1 MLKSFYVLMN
11 SKNIEK
17 SLMKFRK
24 ISIKKVSQ
32 IIIKECIKEKLN
44 YEIIEKNNSEF
55 IVEISSSRKKTLIVF
70 HKALAVTIYDYYKF
84 IRLIQDREIDKGVY
98 ITTGVFQQDVYNM
111 AETDRFINRIK
122 LLNGKDFV
130 VKQRWIKRKKHHHIS
145 YDKLSF
151 KSLFWG

>member
-24 ISIKKVSQ
+24 ISIKKVSP

-44 YEIIEKNNSEF
+44 YEIIEKNNNEF

-151 KSLFWG
+151 KSLF

>member
-44 YEIIEKNNSEF
+44 YEIIEKNNNEF

-111 AETDRFINRIK
+111 AETDRFIKRIK

-145 YDKLSF
+145 YEKLSF
-151 KSLFWG
+151 KCLF

>member
-44 YEIIEKNNSEF
+44 YEIIEKNNNEF
-55 IVEISSSRKKTLIVF
+55 IVAISSSRKKTLIVF
-70 HKALAVTIYDYYKF
+70 HKVLAVTIYDYYKF

-151 KSLFWG
+151 KSLF

>member
-44 YEIIEKNNSEF
+44 YEIIEKNNNEF
-55 IVEISSSRKKTLIVF
+55 IVEISSSRKKALIVF

-130 VKQRWIKRKKHHHIS
+130 VKQRWIKRKRHHHIS

-151 KSLFWG
+151 KSLF

>member
-44 YEIIEKNNSEF
+44 YEIIEKNNNEF

-84 IRLIQDREIDKGVY
+84 IRLIQDREIDMGVY

-151 KSLFWG
+151 KSLF

>member
-122 LLNGKDFV
+122 LLNGKDFI

-151 KSLFWG
+151 KSLF

>member
-17 SLMKFRK
+17 SLMKIRK

-44 YEIIEKNNSEF
+44 YEIIEKNNNEF

-151 KSLFWG
+151 KSLF

>member
-44 YEIIEKNNSEF
+44 YEIIEKNNNEF

-70 HKALAVTIYDYYKF
+70 HKALAVKIYDYYKF

-151 KSLFWG
+151 KSLF

>member
-44 YEIIEKNNSEF
+44 YEIIEKNNNEF
-55 IVEISSSRKKTLIVF
+55 IVEISSSTKKTLIVF

-151 KSLFWG
+151 KSLF

>member
-44 YEIIEKNNSEF
+44 YEIIEKNNNEF

-84 IRLIQDREIDKGVY
+84 IRLIQDRKIDKGVY

-151 KSLFWG
+151 KSLF

>member
-11 SKNIEK
+11 SQNIEK

-44 YEIIEKNNSEF
+44 YEIIEKNNNEF

-151 KSLFWG
+151 KSLF

>member
-1 MLKSFYVLMN
+1 MLKYFYVLMN

-44 YEIIEKNNSEF
+44 YEIIEKNNNEF

-84 IRLIQDREIDKGVY
+84 ILLIQDREIDKGVY

-130 VKQRWIKRKKHHHIS
+130 LKQRWIKRKKHHHIS

-151 KSLFWG
+151 KSLF

>member
-44 YEIIEKNNSEF
+44 YEIIEKNNNEF

-84 IRLIQDREIDKGVY
+84 IRLIQDRDIDKGVY

-130 VKQRWIKRKKHHHIS
+130 VKQRWIKRKKHHYIS

-151 KSLFWG
+151 KSLF

>member
-1 MLKSFYVLMN
+1 MLKSFYVLIN

-44 YEIIEKNNSEF
+44 YEIIEKNNNEF

-151 KSLFWG
+151 KSLF

>member
-55 IVEISSSRKKTLIVF
+55 IVEISSIRKKTLIVF

-151 KSLFWG
+151 KSLF

>member
-44 YEIIEKNNSEF
+44 YEI
-55 IVEISSSRKKTLIVF
+55 KKTLIVF

-130 VKQRWIKRKKHHHIS
+130 LKQRWIKRKKHHHIS
-145 YDKLSF
+145 YEKLSF
-151 KSLFWG
+151 KSLF

>member
-11 SKNIEK
+11 LKNIEK

-44 YEIIEKNNSEF
+44 YEIIEKNNNEF

-151 KSLFWG
+151 KSLF

>member
-11 SKNIEK
+11 LKNIEK

-151 KSLFWG
+151 KSLF

>member
-1 MLKSFYVLMN
+1 LMN

-44 YEIIEKNNSEF
+44 YEIIEKNNNEF

-151 KSLFWG
+151 KSLF

>member
-44 YEIIEKNNSEF
+44 YEIIEKNNNEF

-130 VKQRWIKRKKHHHIS
+130 IKQRWIKRKKHHHIS

-151 KSLFWG
+151 KSLF

>member
-1 MLKSFYVLMN
+1 
-11 SKNIEK
+11 
-17 SLMKFRK
+17 MKFRK

-44 YEIIEKNNSEF
+44 YEIIEKNNNEF

-151 KSLFWG
+151 KSLF

>member
-70 HKALAVTIYDYYKF
+70 HKALAVTIYDYYEF

-122 LLNGKDFV
+122 LLNGKDFI

-151 KSLFWG
+151 KSLF

>member
-44 YEIIEKNNSEF
+44 YEIIEKNNNEF

-130 VKQRWIKRKKHHHIS
+130 VKQMWIKRKKHHHIS

-151 KSLFWG
+151 KSLF

>member
-44 YEIIEKNNSEF
+44 YEIIEKNNNEF

-84 IRLIQDREIDKGVY
+84 ISLIQDREIDKGVY

-151 KSLFWG
+151 KSLF

>member
-17 SLMKFRK
+17 SLMKIRK

-44 YEIIEKNNSEF
+44 YEIIEKNNNEF

-84 IRLIQDREIDKGVY
+84 IRLIQDRKIDKGVY

-151 KSLFWG
+151 KSLF

>member
-44 YEIIEKNNSEF
+44 YEIIEKN
-55 IVEISSSRKKTLIVF
+55 
-70 HKALAVTIYDYYKF
+70 YDYYKF

-151 KSLFWG
+151 KSLF

>member
-17 SLMKFRK
+17 SLIKFRK

-44 YEIIEKNNSEF
+44 YEIIEKNNNEF

-122 LLNGKDFV
+122 LLNGKDFI

-151 KSLFWG
+151 KSLF

>member
-32 IIIKECIKEKLN
+32 IIIKECIKKKLN
-44 YEIIEKNNSEF
+44 YEIIEKNNNEF

-151 KSLFWG
+151 KSLF

>member
-44 YEIIEKNNSEF
+44 YEIIEKNNNEF

-111 AETDRFINRIK
+111 AETDIFINRIK
-122 LLNGKDFV
+122 LLNGKDFI

-151 KSLFWG
+151 KSLF

>member
-44 YEIIEKNNSEF
+44 YEIIEKNNNEF

-84 IRLIQDREIDKGVY
+84 IRLIQDRKIYKGVY

-151 KSLFWG
+151 KSLF

>member
-1 MLKSFYVLMN
+1 MLKSFYVFMN

-44 YEIIEKNNSEF
+44 YEIIEKNNNEF

-151 KSLFWG
+151 KSLF

>member
-44 YEIIEKNNSEF
+44 CEIIEKNNNEF

-70 HKALAVTIYDYYKF
+70 HKVLAVTIYDYYKF
-84 IRLIQDREIDKGVY
+84 IRLIQGRDIDKGVY

-151 KSLFWG
+151 KSLF

>member
-44 YEIIEKNNSEF
+44 YEIIEKNNNEF

-145 YDKLSF
+145 YEKLSF
-151 KSLFWG
+151 KSLF

>member
-32 IIIKECIKEKLN
+32 IIIK
-44 YEIIEKNNSEF
+44 
-55 IVEISSSRKKTLIVF
+55 EISSSRKKTLIVF

-151 KSLFWG
+151 KSLF

>member
-11 SKNIEK
+11 SKNIEN

-44 YEIIEKNNSEF
+44 YEIIEKNNNEF

-151 KSLFWG
+151 KSLF

>member
-17 SLMKFRK
+17 SLMKFRN

-122 LLNGKDFV
+122 LLNGKDFI

-151 KSLFWG
+151 KSLF